1 MAMCFWESLLRAR
14 CQKLRNQWFSLF
26 FLMTFT
32 LTVSEA
38 QFDGDIYMVSVEE
51 TQAILKRLQVECAQ
65 NRSMDVHDARF
76 AGSPHCFAEF
86 DSIMCWPT
94 TPANETVHL
103 PCPSYIGGVSVT
115 GKAWR
120 SCEYIPPGTHNYSN
134 RIGQWLFDAT
144 NYSECVEID
153 RDLHLEFLNIIG
165 HIGYTTSV
173 LSLTVAIGIM
183 LRFRRLRC
191 TRNRVHINLF
201 SAIILRGVCHFLQIV
216 NFETAWICKAV
227 TVLNTYTIEA
237 TYSWVFVEALFLH
250 NTVLVHVMNDSSI
263 SLAVYISIGWVTPL
277 LVTFVWVLLRIYV
290 TPGPECW
297 ILDVGAVSS
306 SRLLLIIYPSVMI
319 LLNGAFFVS
328 ILRVIFVKMQSQPT
342 SEANRL
348 RTILRSTLVLV
359 IIFGIYHMIFIPLDL
374 MHSPQSTFQ
383 PKIMEFAQLYYRQ
396 VMESF
401 QGFLVSLLLCFLNKE
416 VTSEIKR
423 IYRRTH
429 PRSMSIDPGN
439 RGSAHKEDHA
449 IAFQSGQLTIATELG
464 RRSSRKSQMKQPRK
478 FICIRKRF
486 RRNSAFI
493 QPVGPRRPS
502 PLCQQNV

>member
-1 MAMCFWESLLRAR
+1 
-14 CQKLRNQWFSLF
+14 
-26 FLMTFT
+26 MTFT

-153 RDLHLEFLNIIG
+153 RDLTLRHVISHDRTLTFFDSQHLEFLNIIG

-216 NFETAWICKAV
+216 NFETADVDDPDDDSVSDDDDDDDVDNDDEDDDDVWDDDDDD
-227 TVLNTYTIEA
+227 LDDDDDD
-237 TYSWVFVEALFLH
+237 S
-250 NTVLVHVMNDSSI
+250 NDS
-263 SLAVYISIGWVTPL
+263 
-277 LVTFVWVLLRIYV
+277 
-290 TPGPECW
+290 
-297 ILDVGAVSS
+297 
-306 SRLLLIIYPSVMI
+306 
-319 LLNGAFFVS
+319 
-328 ILRVIFVKMQSQPT
+328 
-342 SEANRL
+342 
-348 RTILRSTLVLV
+348 
-359 IIFGIYHMIFIPLDL
+359 
-374 MHSPQSTFQ
+374 
-383 PKIMEFAQLYYRQ
+383 
-396 VMESF
+396 
-401 QGFLVSLLLCFLNKE
+401 
-416 VTSEIKR
+416 
-423 IYRRTH
+423 
-429 PRSMSIDPGN
+429 
-439 RGSAHKEDHA
+439 
-449 IAFQSGQLTIATELG
+449 
-464 RRSSRKSQMKQPRK
+464 
-478 FICIRKRF
+478 
-486 RRNSAFI
+486 
-493 QPVGPRRPS
+493 
-502 PLCQQNV
+502 